1 MSEWPQYKSH
11 KIIRAAVIKSLHDD
25 GLGMDAAKFF
35 WVDPGTGKLEPFI
48 PTEIGMMDRV
58 TVGDYAMIY
67 PDGFRSVCPKQ
78 QFDEG
83 YQLQETDP

>member
-25 GLGMDAAKFF
+25 GPGGEKFF
-35 WVDPGTGKLEPFI
+35 WVDPGTGELERFA

-58 TVGDYAMIY
+58 TVGDYAMLY
-67 PDGFRSVCPKQ
+67 PDGFRSVSPKKA
-78 QFDEG
+78 FEEG
-83 YQLQETDP
+83 YRLQETDP